1 MQQHQPTQVQVHKI
15 TQMAQM
21 ARTTQVLPSIQPIST
36 QPKPTMGIMGNMGNM
51 GNMHLAPPL
60 QTTQMMQSS
69 PKRPRPDIPMNHHQM
84 NGPING
90 NYLKA

>member
-1 MQQHQPTQVQVHKI
+1 MQQHQHQPTQAQVHKI
-15 TQMAQM
+15 NQMAQM
-21 ARTTQVLPSIQPIST
+21 TRNQVLPSIQPIVT
-36 QPKPTMGIMGNMGNM
+36 QPKPTMGIMGNM
-51 GNMHLAPPL
+51 HLAPPL
-60 QTTQMMQSS
+60 QPTQMMQSP